1 MTWDFYGPKLDL
13 PLSRAKAAKRAK
25 LADEMKARED
35 EKKSIQRSL
44 AVEQKEW
51 EAIVIE
57 VKTAPQWTALE
68 IEKFEATGGASHTI
82 KDDRS
87 VLVHGRNPDKS
98 TYTIQVKPDGVQ
110 LISAI
115 RLETLLDDSMKK
127 RGRAD
132 FDVGKPE
139 FCAERIFVKGERR
152 KDCFQGRPPLF

>member
-1 MTWDFYGPKLDL
+1 
-13 PLSRAKAAKRAK
+13 
-25 LADEMKARED
+25 MKARED

-57 VKTAPQWTALE
+57 KLKTAPQWTALE

-98 TYTIQVKPDGVQ
+98 TYTIRVSLMECSVLVPSGWRPCWT
-110 LISAI
+110 I
-115 RLETLLDDSMKK
+115 R
-127 RGRAD
+127 
-132 FDVGKPE
+132 
-139 FCAERIFVKGERR
+139 
-152 KDCFQGRPPLF
+152 